1 MDGGKVGSAI
11 LEFAHADGGV
21 EGEGELDGGAE
32 IWMRAVS
39 ILKAACWCWYRQ
51 YWRRGGVRSGDI
63 GIGRD
68 DTGGCQVK
76 NSETGSCLG
85 MWTQQR
91 KEGRGTGPMAWWS
104 ITKAGL

>member
-39 ILKAACWCWYRQ
+39 ILKAACWCWYRR
-51 YWRRGGVRSGDI
+51 YWRRGGARSGDI

-68 DTGGCQVK
+68 DTGGCRVK
-76 NSETGSCLG
+76 N
-85 MWTQQR
+85 
-91 KEGRGTGPMAWWS
+91 RGGVGWYLRYRP
-104 ITKAGL
+104 